1 MWSSESADIC
11 AIRLFAYADSWENL
25 PSAWEDDVFTVMWPG
40 SPLPFLG
47 LAECLK

>member
-25 PSAWEDDVFTVMWPG
+25 PSAWEDDVFTVMIVAGNAAPVH
-40 SPLPFLG
+40 
-47 LAECLK
+47 